1 MPNIHYKLSFTQW
14 LIDLFKINH
23 LLTFPFSKR
32 KKCKQNNL
40 RFVLAPVLC
49 NYCCSLET
57 ISWLWWGSIA
67 KESHGHPCGESTET
81 ETGRGDSEVGG
92 RFWNH
97 SRHLTEW

>member
-1 MPNIHYKLSFTQW
+1 MQL
-14 LIDLFKINH
+14 LLFIGDN
-23 LLTFPFSKR
+23 FMA
-32 KKCKQNNL
+32 
-40 RFVLAPVLC
+40 V
-49 NYCCSLET
+49 
-57 ISWLWWGSIA
+57 GSIA